1 MRRKLGKYF
10 KVKQDDLSPLI
21 AKVEKR
27 VSFSD
32 VDMMG
37 ILWYGRYTKYF
48 EEGFA
53 AIGRMYGL
61 SYKDFY
67 ESKIQAPI
75 VQMHIDYHLPLVLN
89 EICVIEAS
97 LIWNEGARLNIEYS
111 IIKENGKIAAT
122 GYTVQMFINAET
134 QEPYIILPDILEKC
148 QRKWIDG
155 EFKC

>member
-10 KVKQDDLSPLI
+10 DIKKNDPAPLV

-32 VDMMG
+32 VDLMG
-37 ILWYGRYTKYF
+37 ILWHGRYAKYF

-53 AIGRMYGL
+53 ALGRGYGL
-61 SYKDFY
+61 SYKEFY
-67 ESKIQAPI
+67 DAKIRAPI
-75 VQMHIDYHLPLVLN
+75 VQMHVDYHLPVVLD
-89 EICVIEAS
+89 ELCSITAY

-111 IIKENGKIAAT
+111 LIKEDGRIAAT

-134 QEPYIILPDILEKC
+134 QEPCIVSPDILERC
-148 QRKWIDG
+148 RKKWLNG
-155 EFKC
+155 EFK

>member
-10 KVKQDDLSPLI
+10 KVRQDDPSPLL

-32 VDMMG
+32 VDIMG

-67 ESKIQAPI
+67 ESKIHAPI
-75 VQMHIDYHLPLVLN
+75 VQVHIDYHLPIVLN
-89 EICVIEAS
+89 EICMIEAY
-97 LIWNEGARLNIEYS
+97 LIWDEGARLNIEYS

-122 GYTVQMFINAET
+122 GYTVQMFIDAET
-134 QEPYIILPDILEKC
+134 REPYILLPDIIKKC
-148 QRKWIDG
+148 HRKWVNG
-155 EFKC
+155 GFKC